1 MSDNKLKSEDGKPAS
16 PKTAEKK
23 TPAASKS
30 KAETI
35 KTTTASSKTS
45 AANPKAKKAK
55 ASSEKTS
62 KAETPDTKATEAK
75 SSNKKSSKTVK
86 SNAKKIDPA
95 KPLVATD
102 AKLATD
108 AKKVTSKG
116 KDKKTT
122 PPLSAK
128 PENGAAPKPSK
139 RKSFA
144 RMITVAA
151 VLFLGVLFVFLR
163 GSDPVSEEE
172 QTASNLPAT
181 QAEAPNP
188 NASSPYGMRVEQ
200 LKEIETLLAN
210 LNLDPGSID
219 GDIDHEAVA
228 AISLFQEISGLQ
240 VDGRPS
246 PDLLVDLKAVEQLL
260 KVE

>member
-1 MSDNKLKSEDGKPAS
+1 MSDNKLKSEDTKPANG
-16 PKTAEKK
+16 KTAEKK
-23 TPAASKS
+23 TPAVPKS
-30 KAETI
+30 KTE
-35 KTTTASSKTS
+35 KTKTSPAQSKTS
-45 AANPKAKKAK
+45 ATNPKTKKAK
-55 ASSEKTS
+55 ASTGKAPKAKTPAS
-62 KAETPDTKATEAK
+62 QV
-75 SSNKKSSKTVK
+75 SGKKSSKVTKAVK
-86 SNAKKIDPA
+86 PNDKKADSPE
-95 KPLVATD
+95 PLVATND
-102 AKLATD
+102 P
-108 AKKVTSKG
+108 KVDSKNKG
-116 KDKKTT
+116 KKTS

-128 PENGAAPKPSK
+128 PENGPAPKLSK
-139 RKSFA
+139 KKSFS

-163 GSDPVSEEE
+163 GNDPVSEED

-200 LKEIETLLAN
+200 LKEIETLLAR

-219 GDIDHEAVA
+219 GDIDHESVA